1 MFDETRAQRGN
12 RRQSHIDDDGLAALR
27 EAGPGQ
33 IELTVGAR
41 WTHDER
47 EVHQIA
53 IDNEGDVVLAGMF
66 SDIVDFDPDPL
77 SEQVLGSIGSRFE
90 GFVLRLNQH

>member
-1 MFDETRAQRGN
+1 MWGETFG
-12 RRQSHIDDDGLAALR
+12 SVGLDIGYGL
-27 EAGPGQ
+27 
-33 IELTVGAR
+33 
-41 WTHDER
+41 
-47 EVHQIA
+47 A
-53 IDNEGDVVLAGMF
+53 IDNEGEVVLGGMF